1 MILLPKLLP
10 WLCLRTLLSFLLSFF
25 SGVRVNK
32 LPTATKLFTPLKNV
46 TQKVLSSKT
55 GRKVISSVKEQAI
68 DSSINLAKDLASGKN
83 LKQSITDEVEN
94 VKDNMKRKAVD
105 IGIDFL
111 KSKKKKPQKT
121 KKKVAQRRKKQKD
134 IFD

>member
-1 MILLPKLLP
+1 MGAFFRGGERIQKGKGIGG
-10 WLCLRTLLSFLLSFF
+10 WLRL
-25 SGVRVNK
+25 
-32 LPTATKLFTPLKNV
+32 ATKLFTPLKNV

>member
-1 MILLPKLLP
+1 M
-10 WLCLRTLLSFLLSFF
+10 
-25 SGVRVNK
+25 
-32 LPTATKLFTPLKNV
+32 
-46 TQKVLSSKT
+46 
-55 GRKVISSVKEQAI
+55 KEQAI